1 MPGAVK
7 PGLVR
12 GLVSPF
18 AVWQF
23 QVGASSPLTV
33 VVGGVVTT
41 YAVTGVVGVPLTFPI
56 IGVCLGLLSVG
67 FLAMSYRQ
75 RHAGAAYAAMAVG
88 LGPRW
93 GVAGGF
99 IALVSYP
106 ALQIALLGLF
116 GVNMADFAGTESWQV
131 WAWVA
136 WLLLAAV
143 GTLRYTLGQYT
154 VAGITIVELAVI
166 TMMSIAAFV
175 HPHDGHI
182 TTSPLTVSAL
192 WADQGQIGG
201 AFALGVAAF
210 VGFETGPAFSEEIKD
225 ERSVVSASVLTL
237 VFLTGFLTVVA
248 WSLAV
253 WTGADRIVAEAT
265 SALPFDIISRYW
277 GATAG
282 TVMGLLLISSVYIS
296 MLSFHNTTNRYAFA
310 MARERVLPRFLAR
323 VGRTGGRFEGT
334 PWPASL
340 VQSGLVAAAL
350 AVFQLAGANPME
362 DMFVWLSSGA
372 AFAILAML
380 VLVSVAAVLWFRS
393 GAGGAASVWIRTV
406 LPIVGAVAGTVL
418 AAIIA
423 LNQSLLLQ
431 LDPGSGWQLLIPA
444 CAAAVVAAG
453 LLYGAWI
460 KGVDPVRYAG
470 IGRGQP
476 DPRTEIDTQ
485 LGAIRG

>member
-1 MPGAVK
+1 M
-7 PGLVR
+7 R

-23 QVGASSPLTV
+23 QVGASSPLTF

-67 FLAMSYRQ
+67 YLAMSYRQ

-88 LGPRW
+88 LSPRW

-116 GVNMADFAGTESWQV
+116 GVNMADLTGRGSWQV
-131 WAWVA
+131 WAWAA
-136 WLLLAAV
+136 WLLLAAF

-166 TMMSIAAFV
+166 TMMAIAAFA

-182 TTSPLTVSAL
+182 TVTPLTLSAL
-192 WADQGQIGG
+192 WSDQGQIGG
-201 AFALGVAAF
+201 TFAFGVAAF
-210 VGFETGPAFSEEIKD
+210 LGFESGPAFSEEIKD
-225 ERSVVSASVLTL
+225 ERSVVAASVLTL

-265 SALPFDIISRYW
+265 SALPFDIITRYW

-282 TVMGLLLISSVYIS
+282 TVMGVLLISSVYIS
-296 MLSFHNTTNRYAFA
+296 MLSFHNTTNRYVYA
-310 MARERVLPRFLAR
+310 MARERVLPGFLER

-340 VQSGLVAAAL
+340 AQSGLVAVVL
-350 AVFQLAGANPME
+350 AGFQLAGADPME

-372 AFAILAML
+372 AFAILTML
-380 VLVSVAAVLWFRS
+380 VLVSIAAVLWFRS
-393 GAGGAASVWIRTV
+393 GQGGAASVWIRTV
-406 LPIVGAVAGTVL
+406 LPIVGAVAGAVL
-418 AAIIA
+418 AAVIA
-423 LNQSLLLQ
+423 FNQSLLLQ
-431 LDPGSGWQLLIPA
+431 LKPGSRWQLLIPA
-444 CAAAVVAAG
+444 CVAAVVVAG

-460 KGVDPVRYAG
+460 KTAYPGRYAG

-476 DPRTEIDTQ
+476 NPLTEIDIQ
-485 LGAIRG
+485 LGAVRG